1 MLTKLFR
8 KRGTGQGAV
17 QESNPAIAQREYKSP
32 AQEPHL
38 GINGIGSH
46 ISQFADA
53 INDKVRYRGGNIDF
67 AIKKTNEDIR
77 KGMQLHGE
85 KKFSEAAT
93 AFERAH
99 GNIAHHVTGG
109 SYLIDHKAQIFGQN
123 KALLF
128 HKNDIEASLKDYADK
143 AKAWHAENPA
153 KPSEF
158 NTDLLKDI

>member
-17 QESNPAIAQREYKSP
+17 QESNPNIAQREYKSP

-38 GINGIGSH
+38 GINSIERH
-46 ISQFADA
+46 ISEFAGA
-53 INDKVRYRGGNIDF
+53 VNDKVRSKGGNIDSG
-67 AIKKTNEDIR
+67 IKKTNEDIR
-77 KGMQLHGE
+77 KGMQLHSE

-99 GNIAHHVTGG
+99 GHISHHATAAGG
-109 SYLIDHKAQIFGQN
+109 LGDQKAQIFGQT
-123 KALLF
+123 KSLLF
-128 HKNDIEASLKDYADK
+128 HKNDIEANLKDYADK

-153 KPSEF
+153 KPTKSILE
-158 NTDLLKDI
+158 DI